1 MNFARVGEEFGDMAL
16 EHAWKVFAVL
26 PIKGL
31 RKECNVTTPYE
42 LFYGTKP
49 FVRKFRILFCPCVYK
64 IYVRTKTISS
74 KRVRTFDSKTHPQ
87 RGVIGIFCGFPR
99 SQAGYIIWEP
109 CSKKLLV
116 SADVQFDEKFH
127 SMGPRQHFTF
137 QDALPVIAKTSQP
150 NIAKFQQTDNDDDH
164 DSVPRTQFAED
175 TETSGFLNVMQ
186 HAETHEL
193 FDDSAEKFHANTPAV
208 DLKRS
213 PTDELS
219 LEEILWRTSRRWRR
233 GTPTLEESI
242 VISRL

>member
-1 MNFARVGEEFGDMAL
+1 
-16 EHAWKVFAVL
+16 
-26 PIKGL
+26 
-31 RKECNVTTPYE
+31 
-42 LFYGTKP
+42 
-49 FVRKFRILFCPCVYK
+49 
-64 IYVRTKTISS
+64 
-74 KRVRTFDSKTHPQ
+74 
-87 RGVIGIFCGFPR
+87 
-99 SQAGYIIWEP
+99 
-109 CSKKLLV
+109 LV

-137 QDALPVIAKTSQP
+137 QDALPVISKTSQP